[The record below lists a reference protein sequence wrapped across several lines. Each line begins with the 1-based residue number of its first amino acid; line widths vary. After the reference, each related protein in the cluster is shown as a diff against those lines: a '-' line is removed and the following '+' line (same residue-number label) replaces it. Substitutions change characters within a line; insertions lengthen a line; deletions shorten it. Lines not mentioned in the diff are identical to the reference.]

1 VNFFCEDISV
11 SDIAKEVGTP
21 FYLYSKATLTRHF
34 KAFDSSF
41 EDVDHLTCFAVKSC
55 SNIAVLS
62 LFGNLGGALILSLVA
77 NCFGHFR
84 LEWMQKPLRRS

>member
-1 VNFFCEDISV
+1 MNHFQYKNGELFCEDISV

-41 EDVDHLTCFAVKSC
+41 EDVDHLTCFA
-55 SNIAVLS
+55 
-62 LFGNLGGALILSLVA
+62 G
-77 NCFGHFR
+77 
-84 LEWMQKPLRRS
+84 